1 MKKWILI
8 ALGSFLIF
16 QIQGC
21 KKLKKYTEFD
31 ISTSSN
37 FTIPSSNYIINFPF
51 DVSTPETT
59 TNVQEKIDN
68 EGSSSKLIDE
78 VILTQL
84 NIRINHPETG
94 NFNFL
99 NSVEIYLS
107 SNNQPEILAAW
118 QYDIPE
124 NDTRSL
130 DLSTGNTNLK
140 EYMKESNL
148 TLRVKIVTDKIV
160 PYDIDVAATETFHVK
175 AKIKNLFNK

>member
-8 ALGSFLIF
+8 ALGFFLIF

-31 ISTSSN
+31 VNNTSN

-51 DVSTPETT
+51 DFTTPEST
-59 TNVQEKIDN
+59 TNIQEKIDN
-68 EGSSSKLIDE
+68 EGSASKLIDQ
-78 VILTQL
+78 VILTKVSL
-84 NIRINHPETG
+84 LINNPTNA

-124 NDTRSL
+124 NNSNTL
-130 DLSTGNTNLK
+130 ELSTGSTNLK

-148 TLRVKIVTDKIV
+148 TFRVKIVTDKVI
-160 PYDIDVAATETFHVK
+160 PYDIDVTAVETFHVK
-175 AKIKNLFNK
+175 AKLKNLFNK